1 MTHHGAEERIRCP
14 SCGANNFPGVS
25 HCWQCG
31 VPLPPGLGHGTFS
44 HVQPARSPRRLPLII
59 PVLAL
64 LALAVMGVLIL
75 RSTLRA
81 RVAGGPLSAQE
92 MRDLEQRL
100 LRRSE
105 LESRPAPS
113 GPDALE
119 AQARRE
125 LERLKRQAGI
135 LEERQGGAVRP
146 PAGPGMRIS
155 PEEWERAG
163 RDLRG
168 IQ

>member
-25 HCWQCG
+25 QCWQCG
-31 VPLPPGLGHGTFS
+31 MPLPPGQLHGTLS
-44 HVQPARSPRRLPLII
+44 QVQPARAPRRLPLIV
-59 PVLAL
+59 PLLVL
-64 LALAVMGVLIL
+64 LALAVMGVLIV
-75 RSTLRA
+75 RSSLRA
-81 RVAGGPLSAQE
+81 RLAGGPLSGQE
-92 MRDLEQRL
+92 MRDIEQRL

-105 LESRPAPS
+105 LESSPAPS

-135 LEERQGGAVRP
+135 LEERQGGAMRP
-146 PAGPGMRIS
+146 STGPRMRIS

>member
-1 MTHHGAEERIRCP
+1 MTHHDAEERIRCP
-14 SCGANNFPGVS
+14 SCGANNFPGVAQ
-25 HCWQCG
+25 CWQCG
-31 VPLPPGLGHGTFS
+31 APLSPGPIHGSWS

-64 LALAVMGVLIL
+64 LVLAVMGVLIL

-81 RVAGGPLSAQE
+81 PVSGGPLSAQE
-92 MRDLEQRL
+92 LRDLEQRL

-105 LESRPAPS
+105 LESTAAPS

-135 LEERQGGAVRP
+135 LEERQGGAMRP
-146 PAGPGMRIS
+146 PIEPRTRIS
-155 PEEWERAG
+155 QEEWERAG